1 MNRNLVY
8 RTALTSGFNLKEQ
21 PDGTMDL
28 NPYVY
33 EFAGQLIGCAFDEIE
48 KLRGLFEGSSETAKE
63 FCQKLSELEE
73 ALRSVLKEAGI
84 SNVDAA
90 APGDLPGM
98 VNYKIQHMEKYLN
111 AAREE
116 NHRLKNSANA
126 RTIQAIH
133 DFVADDAAAVSY
145 QTMGQYRTAVL
156 NMIKEAV

>member
-1 MNRNLVY
+1 MNRDLVY
-8 RTALTSGFNLKEQ
+8 RTALANGFNLKEQ

-33 EFAGQLIGCAFDEIE
+33 EFTGQLIGCAFDEID
-48 KLRGLFEGSSETAKE
+48 KLRGLFEGSSEAAKE
-63 FCQKLSELEE
+63 FCQKLNDSED
-73 ALRSVLKEAGI
+73 ALRSALKEAGV

-90 APGDLPGM
+90 APHELPGL
-98 VNYKIQHMEKYLN
+98 VNYKIQHMKKYLK

-116 NHRLKNSANA
+116 NHRLKSAA
-126 RTIQAIH
+126 RTRIIKEIH

-156 NMIKEAV
+156 NMIKDAV

>member
-1 MNRNLVY
+1 MNRDLVY
-8 RTALTSGFNLKEQ
+8 RTALANGFNLKEQ

-33 EFAGQLIGCAFDEIE
+33 EFAGQLIGCAFDEIDQ
-48 KLRGLFEGSSETAKE
+48 LRGLFEGSSEAAKE
-63 FCQKLSELEE
+63 FCQKLNNLEDS
-73 ALRSVLKEAGI
+73 LRSALKDAGVL
-84 SNVDAA
+84 NVDDA

-111 AAREE
+111 AARKE
-116 NHRLKNSANA
+116 NHRLKSAA
-126 RTIQAIH
+126 STRTIQAIR